1 VALLALVWSGGPG
14 FSEGPAWAVDNEPRA
29 VAAVTPAEPSAK
41 PKGEGPERSAYRI
54 GLGDVL
60 DVVVWKNPD
69 VSRKVTVRV
78 DGRITLPL
86 VGELVVEGLTTQ
98 ELTQMLADKLKDY
111 FTEPVVTVS
120 LEEVKYSPPTRA
132 LQSPSPEPAEAGKAP
147 LAEPALGPGGR
158 SAYRI
163 GVGDLLDV
171 VVWKNPD
178 ASRKVAVRMD
188 GRITLPLVG
197 ELVVEGL
204 TTEGLTSVIT
214 EKLKQY
220 YTDPVV
226 TVSLEEMRYS
236 APARRQ
242 PAAGETS
249 AAVQGRAAAADP
261 SAYRIGVEDILEV
274 FVWKNPDVSRQVW
287 VRPDGRVTL
296 PLVGELVVEGLTTQQ
311 LTTLVTE
318 RLRQFFTDPV
328 VTVNLM
334 DINSYSIYLL
344 GKIAK
349 PGVMK
354 LRGPK
359 TFLQVV
365 SMAGGFQEFADTGK
379 VVIVRWERGK
389 AQRISVDVDKIL
401 KKDVQGDLVLQ
412 PGDVVMVP

>member
-1 VALLALVWSGGPG
+1 MLLAACV
-14 FSEGPAWAVDNEPRA
+14 
-29 VAAVTPAEPSAK
+29 VAAQLAVGSAPARADEGRAEGSAPVATGVTARPQ
-41 PKGEGPERSAYRI
+41 GEGPERAAYRI
-54 GLGDVL
+54 GVGDVL
-60 DVVVWKNPD
+60 DIVVWKNPD

-86 VGELVVEGLTTQ
+86 VGELVVEGMTTQ
-98 ELTQMLADKLKDY
+98 ELTRMLADRLKDY

-120 LEEVKYSPPTRA
+120 LEEVRYSHPMRAPQSTVPPTAA
-132 LQSPSPEPAEAGKAP
+132 LDKPGPVEKA
-147 LAEPALGPGGR
+147 LEPGGR
-158 SAYRI
+158 SPYRI
-163 GVGDLLDV
+163 GVGDVLDV

-178 ASRKVAVRMD
+178 ASRKVSVRMD

-197 ELVVEGL
+197 EFVVEGL
-204 TTEGLTSVIT
+204 TTQELTSVVT
-214 EKLKQY
+214 EKLKEY

-226 TVSLEEMRYS
+226 TVSLEDMRYS

-242 PAAGETS
+242 PAEGAS
-249 AAVQGRAAAADP
+249 AAAQQGKPSAADS

-287 VRPDGRVTL
+287 VRPDGRITL

-328 VTVNLM
+328 VTVNLV
-334 DINSYSIYLL
+334 DINSYSIFLL

-359 TFLQVV
+359 TFLQVM
-365 SMAGGFQEFADTGK
+365 SMAGGFQEFASTGD
-379 VVIVRWERGK
+379 VVVVRWEGGK
-389 AQRISVDVDKIL
+389 AKRIQVDVDKII

-412 PGDVVMVP
+412 PGDVVIVP